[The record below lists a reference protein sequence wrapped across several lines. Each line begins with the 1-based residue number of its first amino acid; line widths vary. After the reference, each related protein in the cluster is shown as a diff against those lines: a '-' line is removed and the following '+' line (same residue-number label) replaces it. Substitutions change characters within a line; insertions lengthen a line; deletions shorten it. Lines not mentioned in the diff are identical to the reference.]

1 MGGQQYNFGERW
13 TERNKKKLKNT
24 SIYLREKRGETETQ
38 RGEKETE
45 TKRKIRDKCLKR
57 LIETV
62 TQGERKS

>member
-1 MGGQQYNFGERW
+1 MGGQQYNFGERQ